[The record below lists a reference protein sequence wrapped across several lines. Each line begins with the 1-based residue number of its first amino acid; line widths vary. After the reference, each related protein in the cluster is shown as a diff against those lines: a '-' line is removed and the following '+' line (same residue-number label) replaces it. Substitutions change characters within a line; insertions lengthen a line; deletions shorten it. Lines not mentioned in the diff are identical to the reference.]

1 MNISYFIA
9 SRIVNGQRGSFS
21 SIIIRIAAASVAL
34 SVAVMVVT
42 NAMITGFKFEIREK
56 IFGFW
61 GHIHVTHTTSNR
73 SLLESVP
80 IENDTTLWTAL
91 NQSAWGGQIVGIKP
105 YAVKPGI
112 IKAGDAIEGI
122 ILKGIGPTQG
132 GVDPAQDFI
141 ESGDY
146 IEVDKPSPSNEIVI
160 SRQTADRLQVEVG
173 SDLLIHFI
181 QDGNQLRRKFVISGI
196 YKSGLEEYDRQFAMV
211 DIRRIQDILGWSA
224 NQVAGLE
231 IIATPLAQV
240 DLIAAFLQMEIIP
253 IQWYAESIRQKLPE
267 IFEWLDLQDINEI
280 VIMALMI
287 IVAVIN
293 MITALLILILER
305 TQMIGI
311 LKALGSAD
319 KNIRAIFMYYSSY
332 IIGMGLFWGNLFG
345 LGLCWAQKKWSFI
358 QLDEANYYLNTAP
371 IKIEWWQWL
380 SINIGTF
387 GITLLFLIIPSFLI
401 GRIHPVK
408 AIKFN

>member
-9 SRIVNGQRGSFS
+9 SRIVYGQKGSFS

-34 SVAVMVVT
+34 SVAVMIVT

-61 GHIHVTHTTSNR
+61 GHIHLTHTSANK
-73 SLLESVP
+73 SLLESIP
-80 IENDTTLWTAL
+80 IENDTKLWTAL
-91 NQSAWGGQIVGIKP
+91 NQSVWGKQISGIKP
-105 YAVKPGI
+105 YAIKPGI

-132 GVDPAQDFI
+132 GVDPAQKFI
-141 ESGDY
+141 ESGSY
-146 IEVDKPSPSNEIVI
+146 IDVSSAQEGNEIVI
-160 SRQTADRLQVEVG
+160 SRQTADRLEVEVG
-173 SDLLIHFI
+173 TELMIHFI
-181 QDGNQLRRKFVISGI
+181 QEGNQLRRKFVISGI

-211 DIRRIQDILGWSA
+211 DIRKIQELLGWSTS
-224 NQVAGLE
+224 QVAGLE
-231 IIATPLAQV
+231 IITTPFAQV
-240 DLIAAFLQMEIIP
+240 DLITAFLQMEIIP

-267 IFEWLDLQDINEI
+267 IFEWLDLQDVNEV

-305 TQMIGI
+305 TQMIGV

-319 KNIRAIFMYYSSY
+319 KNIRAIFLYYSSY

-345 LGLCWAQKKWSFI
+345 LGLCWAQKKWAFI

-380 SINIGTF
+380 AINVGTF

-401 GRIHPVK
+401 GRIHPVR

>member
-9 SRIVNGQRGSFS
+9 SRIVHGQKGSFS

-34 SVAVMVVT
+34 SVGVMIVT

-61 GHIHVTHTTSNR
+61 GHIHLTHTTSNR

-80 IENDTTLWTAL
+80 IEQDTTIWNTLH
-91 NQSAWGGQIVGIKP
+91 QSIWGQYILGIKP

-112 IKAGDAIEGI
+112 IKAGNAIEGI

-132 GVDPAQDFI
+132 GIDPAQDFI
-141 ESGDY
+141 ETGTY
-146 IEVDKPSPSNEIVI
+146 VQVDAPVVSNDIVI
-160 SRQTADRLQVEVG
+160 SRQTANRLQVG
-173 SDLLIHFI
+173 IGTDLLIHFVHEGQQI
-181 QDGNQLRRKFVISGI
+181 RRKFVISGI

-211 DIRRIQDILGWSA
+211 DIRKIQELLGWQ
-224 NQVAGLE
+224 NTQVAGLE
-231 IIATPLAQV
+231 IIATPLAKV
-240 DLIAAFLQMEIIP
+240 DLIAAFLQTEVIP

-267 IFEWLDLQDINEI
+267 IFEWLDLQDVNEI

-311 LKALGSAD
+311 LKALGSKD
-319 KNIRAIFMYYSSY
+319 KNIRSIFLYYSSY
-332 IIGMGLFWGNLFG
+332 IISMGLFWGNLIG
-345 LGLCWAQKKWSFI
+345 LGMSWAQKKWNFI

>member
-80 IENDTTLWTAL
+80 IDNDTTLWTAL
-91 NQSAWGGQIVGIKP
+91 NQSMWGSQIVGIKP

-112 IKAGDAIEGI
+112 IKAGDVIEGI

-132 GVDPAQDFI
+132 GLDPAKDFI

-146 IEVDKPSPSNEIVI
+146 IEVDRPSTSNEIVI

-211 DIRRIQDILGWSA
+211 DIRRIQDILGWST

-371 IKIEWWQWL
+371 IKIDWWQWL

>member
-1 MNISYFIA
+1 MNIAYFIA
-9 SRIVNGQRGSFS
+9 GRIVNGQKGSFS

-34 SVAVMVVT
+34 SVAVMMVT

-61 GHIHVTHTTSNR
+61 GHIHLTHTTANR

-80 IENDTTLWTAL
+80 IEKDTALWTIL
-91 NQSAWGGQIVGIKP
+91 NQSKWSNQIHGVKP

-112 IKAGDAIEGI
+112 IKAGGAIEGI
-122 ILKGIGPTQG
+122 ILKGVGPTQG
-132 GVDPAQDFI
+132 GVDPAQKFI
-141 ESGDY
+141 ESGLY
-146 IEVDKPSPSNEIVI
+146 IPVDDDVASNDIVI

-173 SDLLIHFI
+173 DELLIHFI
-181 QDGNQLRRKFVISGI
+181 QEGNQLRRKFYISGI
-196 YKSGLEEYDRQFAMV
+196 YKSGLEEYDREFAIV
-211 DIRRIQDILGWSA
+211 DIRKIQEILGWRN

-231 IIATPLAQV
+231 IITTPLAQV
-240 DLIAAFLQMEIIP
+240 DLIIAFLQLEVIP

-267 IFEWLDLQDINEI
+267 IFEWLDLQDVNEI
-280 VIMALMI
+280 VIMTLMI

-311 LKALGSAD
+311 LKALGSTD
-319 KNIRAIFMYYSSY
+319 KNIRSIFLYYSSY
-332 IIGMGLFWGNLFG
+332 IIGMGLFWGNIVG
-345 LGLCWAQKKWSFI
+345 LGVCWAQKKWAFI
-358 QLDEANYYLNTAP
+358 QLDEANYYLHTAP

-387 GITLLFLIIPSFLI
+387 GITLLFLIIPSLLV

>member
-1 MNISYFIA
+1 MNIAYFIA
-9 SRIVNGQRGSFS
+9 SRIVNGQKGSFS

-34 SVAVMVVT
+34 SVAVMIVT

-61 GHIHVTHTTSNR
+61 GHIHLTHTTANR

-80 IENDTTLWTAL
+80 IEKDSALWTIL
-91 NQSAWGGQIVGIKP
+91 NQSKWGDQILGIKP

-112 IKAGDAIEGI
+112 IKAGGAIEGI
-122 ILKGIGPTQG
+122 ILKGVGPTQG
-132 GVDPAQDFI
+132 GLDPAQNFI
-141 ESGDY
+141 ESGRY
-146 IEVDKPSPSNEIVI
+146 ISVNEDVSSNDIVI

-173 SDLLIHFI
+173 DELLIHFI
-181 QDGNQLRRKFVISGI
+181 QEGNQLRRRFFISGI
-196 YKSGLEEYDRQFAMV
+196 YKSGLEEYDREFAIV
-211 DIRRIQDILGWSA
+211 DIRKIQELLGWQN

-231 IIATPLAQV
+231 IITTPLAQV
-240 DLIAAFLQMEIIP
+240 DLIIAFLQLEVIP

-267 IFEWLDLQDINEI
+267 IFEWLDLQDVNEI
-280 VIMALMI
+280 VIMTLMV

-319 KNIRAIFMYYSSY
+319 KNIRSIFLYYSSY
-332 IIGMGLFWGNLFG
+332 IIGMGLFWGNIVG
-345 LGLCWAQKKWSFI
+345 LGVCWAQKKWAFI
-358 QLDEANYYLNTAP
+358 QLDEANYYLHTAP

-387 GITLLFLIIPSFLI
+387 GITLLFLIIPSLLV
-401 GRIHPVK
+401 GRIHPVR

>member
-9 SRIVNGQRGSFS
+9 SRIVNGQKGSFS

-34 SVAVMVVT
+34 SVAVMIVT

-61 GHIHVTHTTSNR
+61 GHIHLTHTTANR
-73 SLLESVP
+73 SFLESIP
-80 IENDTTLWTAL
+80 IENDTVIWTTLK
-91 NQSAWGGQIVGIKP
+91 QSLWGKQILGIKP
-105 YAVKPGI
+105 YAIKPGI
-112 IKAGDAIEGI
+112 IKAGAAIEGI

-132 GVDPAQDFI
+132 GLDPAQDFI
-141 ESGDY
+141 EEGNY
-146 IEVDKPSPSNEIVI
+146 IAVEAPAVGNEIVI
-160 SRQTADRLQVEVG
+160 SRQTANRLEVEVG
-173 SDLLIHFI
+173 DELLIHFV
-181 QDGNQLRRKFVISGI
+181 QEGNQLRRKFMVSGI

-211 DIRRIQDILGWSA
+211 DIRIIQELLKWQP
-224 NQVAGLE
+224 NQIAGLE
-231 IIATPLAQV
+231 IITTPFAQV
-240 DLIAAFLQMEIIP
+240 DLITAFLQMEIIP
-253 IQWYAESIRQKLPE
+253 IQWYAERIRQKLPE
-267 IFEWLDLQDINEI
+267 IFEWLDLQDVNER

-319 KNIRAIFMYYSSY
+319 KNIRAIFLYYSSY
-332 IIGMGLFWGNLFG
+332 IIGMGLFWGNLIG

-358 QLDEANYYLNTAP
+358 QLDEANYYLSTAP

-387 GITLLFLIIPSFLI
+387 GITLLFLIIPSYLI